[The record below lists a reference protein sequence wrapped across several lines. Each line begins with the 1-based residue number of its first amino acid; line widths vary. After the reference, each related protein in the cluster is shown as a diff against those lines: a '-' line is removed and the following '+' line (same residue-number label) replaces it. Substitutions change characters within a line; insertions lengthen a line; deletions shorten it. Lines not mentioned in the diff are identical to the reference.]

1 MEQKLLEERTEMLLD
16 FIMKKCLW
24 QFHSR
29 AWDRERQNQ
38 NIIEK
43 TTQILCGEPVANES
57 REDRC
62 YWVDAV
68 YLAENYRKKFPWLN
82 EADASDIKE
91 VMTHLKERIDYLT
104 INGSLNLEL
113 TDPLY

>member
-1 MEQKLLEERTEMLLD
+1 MTDTMQARIEQLVD

-38 NIIEK
+38 EILTK
-43 TTQILCGEPVANES
+43 TRQLLCDEPVSLETPA
-57 REDRC
+57 DRC

-68 YLAENYRKKFPWLN
+68 YLADSFKKRYKWL
-82 EADASDIKE
+82 ASMEKDDIE
-91 VMTHLKERIDYLT
+91 LLMQGLKERMDYLT
-104 INGSLNLEL
+104 VKGSLNQEL